1 MTRYQP
7 DNPSI
12 QPPYGIRPTNPVP
25 VDWYSGP
32 FTGSNIAEAVS
43 RANQSIFPGE
53 RFRSLEVRLLVGSD
67 TYKYWYYGGTAN
79 SDLVPFSSDS
89 SVLASGPEGAI
100 QFNDG
105 GSFSGSS
112 SLVYVDTSKLLVL
125 GSNVALQ
132 FGDGT
137 TQGTAR
143 NFYGITGPTTQ
154 RFPLGMSGSGN
165 TGDRLLVATGPSS
178 DPFRNYVRFGNA
190 WFQTGVVGIGQG
202 PQGER
207 GETGSFTGDFVR
219 TLNGLTG
226 DISITAGQNVSVGLS
241 GNTIT
246 ISASGGSAETT
257 WGRTD
262 AVTTTVGGVAS
273 GSTFDV
279 ATNAIAVLH
288 KMLYPYQNASFTFL
302 SMGLPIS
309 SIVDLGTTSA
319 AGSYSATWGHTQTSN
334 WKPNTLSISRL
345 SPSPTTLISGL
356 SIGQSGVSVA
366 HPAYRYTTP
375 TNLSF
380 NITGEQQQGS
390 NPSLS
395 VFPYNWR
402 ARIYNGKSTQ
412 ASLNASYSSFATFSS
427 LFTNGISQQFTP
439 GNTTLVTGDPAG
451 TQITF
456 PATTNAEYMWL
467 FSPSIL
473 PTFGQYNYFVEQSS
487 PGFQQAPSL
496 TGNIT
501 ITNANGVS
509 MSYIYYRWEFPTSG
523 ATDFRIKVT

>member
-1 MTRYQP
+1 MTFL
-7 DNPSI
+7 DPSI
-12 QPPYGIRPTNPVP
+12 QPPSGVRPVSPLP

-32 FTGSNIAEAVS
+32 YTGSNISEAAAKANS
-43 RANQSIFPGE
+43 NIPLRA

-67 TYKYWYYGGTAN
+67 TYKYWYYGGTADG
-79 SDLVPFSSDS
+79 DLIEFISTV
-89 SVLASGPEGAI
+89 VGP
-100 QFNDG
+100 
-105 GSFSGSS
+105 
-112 SLVYVDTSKLLVL
+112 
-125 GSNVALQ
+125 
-132 FGDGT
+132 
-137 TQGTAR
+137 
-143 NFYGITGPTTQ
+143 TGPTGLQ
-154 RFPLGMSGSGN
+154 GE
-165 TGDRLLVATGPSS
+165 
-178 DPFRNYVRFGNA
+178 
-190 WFQTGVVGIGQG
+190 QGIQG
-202 PQGER
+202 EPGER
-207 GETGSFTGDFVR
+207 GETGDRGATGATGSFTGDFVS

-226 DISITAGQNVSVGLS
+226 DITLVSGTNVSIEIGEGTL
-241 GNTIT
+241 T

-262 AVTTTVGGVAS
+262 PVTTTVGGVAS

-279 ATNAIAVLH
+279 DTNAIAVLH
-288 KMLYPYQNASFTFL
+288 KMLYPYQNATFTSL

-309 SIVDLGTTSA
+309 STVDLGTTSA

-334 WKPNTLSISRL
+334 WKPNTISISRL

-402 ARIYNGKSTQ
+402 ARIYNGKSAQ
-412 ASLNASYSSFATFSS
+412 ASLDASYSSFATFSS

-473 PTFGQYNYFVEQSS
+473 SSFGQYNYFVEQSS

-501 ITNANGVS
+501 ITNTNGVS